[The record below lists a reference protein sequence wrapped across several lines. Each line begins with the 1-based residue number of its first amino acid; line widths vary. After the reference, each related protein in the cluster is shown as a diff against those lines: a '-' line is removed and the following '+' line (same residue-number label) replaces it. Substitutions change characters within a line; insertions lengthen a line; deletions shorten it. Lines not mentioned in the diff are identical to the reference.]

1 MNYLITKKQF
11 VFDMVDEIVNVA
23 RAVHYEISYLN
34 HVSKS
39 DVISESSFKYPA
51 VEWLERKGNGE
62 FVLFEK
68 AHPVFLSRKYD
79 IRWGRESSPSYLE
92 MKYVK
97 KDTAGKTEQQRYFND
112 LLRLAHILLFNQ
124 KARAFFLACGEI
136 ENWTPCF
143 QYLGMKAPIGNVP
156 VVPYREGGKAEAKA
170 VEGVYSQW
178 FSFDSSD
185 SCRTIDSDQYK
196 DFYTAFMEEYKFR
209 NKSLNHLDRIEF
221 KTSLEWISE
230 INSLYS
236 PCVTAA
242 WEITL

>member
-1 MNYLITKKQF
+1 
-11 VFDMVDEIVNVA
+11 MVDEIVNVA

-62 FVLFEK
+62 IVLFEK

-79 IRWGRESSPSYLE
+79 IRWGTESSPCYME

-97 KDTAGKTEQQRYFND
+97 KDTASKTEQQRYFND
-112 LLRLAHILLFNQ
+112 LMRLAHIQLLNQ
-124 KARAFFLACGEI
+124 DARVFFLACGEI

-143 QYLGMKAPIGNVP
+143 QYLGLKAPAGDVP
-156 VVPYREGGKAEAKA
+156 LEPYQEGGKTETKE

-185 SCRTIDSDQYK
+185 SSRTIDTDQNK
-196 DFYTAFMEEYKFR
+196 DFYTAFREEYKFR
-209 NKSLNHLDRIEF
+209 DKSLNHLDRIEF
-221 KTSLEWISE
+221 KTSLKWISE
-230 INSLYS
+230 INSMLS

-242 WEITL
+242 WEIAI